1 MCFLWLFPTIVVV
14 CSVRRSLRWNCCLS
28 STLSGIW
35 SHRKKKVTTTHWRT
49 LLYTSLN
56 MLELMQMSYPQLM
69 CTLLLC
75 SVAFHHP
82 RRVPSTPTECHC
94 LHCITSAFKTLFT
107 RPTELFHFPVH
118 VVIRETNAK
127 MFLVWPKPKSY
138 KWADLG
144 LGWWIWSHSS
154 HEIHVWCSPTSPRIE
169 TKIIPFKLLC

>member
-1 MCFLWLFPTIVVV
+1 MRSDFWLFLKT
-14 CSVRRSLRWNCCLS
+14 RRSCSLL
-28 STLSGIW
+28 LFAPPGAQYVVQKMW
-35 SHRKKKVTTTHWRT
+35 SLQNTIPWTF
-49 LLYTSLN
+49 LYTPWWICWSLCTHV
-56 MLELMQMSYPQLM
+56 MQMPRPQLM
-69 CTLLLC
+69 CTFLLC

-94 LHCITSAFKTLFT
+94 LCCITSAFKTLFT
-107 RPTELFHFPVH
+107 RPTELFYFPVH

-169 TKIIPFKLLC
+169 DKIIPFKLLC